1 MHAALLSACTY
12 TKGELPPQQQIH
24 EQCVLFEKQ
33 ELALPSLTL
42 SSKGRRYEL
51 ATAKETSLCRLAAM
65 RMAVFATSTPKA
77 VQSVPEC

>member
-1 MHAALLSACTY
+1 M
-12 TKGELPPQQQIH
+12 
-24 EQCVLFEKQ
+24 LFGKQ

-65 RMAVFATSTPKA
+65 RMAAFETSTPKA
-77 VQSVPEC
+77 EQSVPDC